1 MKMAS
6 LRIWDRSAP
15 GYTDGV
21 AGGTGLRER
30 KRARTRR
37 ALHEAALR
45 LFLARG
51 FDAVTVAEIAE
62 EADVALTTLFSYF
75 PAGKVALVF
84 EHEEDRVAALM
95 QAIRD
100 RPTETDPLQAVHAFM
115 ETRLPFD
122 TGDAYAR
129 DVLNLIYTTPQLR
142 AYVRAKWTDCEDEL
156 TSVLAETRPDAEG
169 TSLRALA
176 RFVLEIP
183 DVAAREAS
191 PRDTLATVFEN
202 LRRGWGFDSRA

>member
-1 MKMAS
+1 MGRLAGM
-6 LRIWDRSAP
+6 
-15 GYTDGV
+15 

-51 FDAVTVAEIAE
+51 FDHVTVAEIAE

-84 EHEEDRVAALM
+84 EQEEDRAAALM

-100 RPTETDPLQAVHAFM
+100 RPAETDPLQAVHAFM

-122 TGDAYAR
+122 TDDARSR

-156 TSVLAETRPDAEG
+156 TSVLAEARPDVED

-176 RFVLEIP
+176 RFALEIP
-183 DVAAREAS
+183 DVAAREES
-191 PRDTLATVFEN
+191 PREALAAVFGN
-202 LRRGWGFDSRA
+202 LRRGWGYDTDEL